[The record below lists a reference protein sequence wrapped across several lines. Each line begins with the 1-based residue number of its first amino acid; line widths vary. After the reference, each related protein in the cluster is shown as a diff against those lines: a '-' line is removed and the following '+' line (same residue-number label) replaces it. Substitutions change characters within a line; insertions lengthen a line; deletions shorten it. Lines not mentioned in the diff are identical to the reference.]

1 MWLGESDPDRKP
13 HVMQS
18 EAPGKVQNH
27 ERNPKCSVKTA
38 EKRNLAPV
46 CNETVPGQNG
56 MGSLSA
62 AVNMYI

>member
-1 MWLGESDPDRKP
+1 
-13 HVMQS
+13 MQS

-27 ERNPKCSVKTA
+27 ERNPKCSAKTA